1 LKVVTGSRVRA
12 PWPRV
17 VILGLLLP
25 AMIAGAAPIE
35 VRLPE
40 GNAHGFV
47 DFYAGSKKIG
57 HGELVQFLR
66 GGELE
71 NRLTVAF
78 DDGSLY
84 DETVTFTQ
92 ARVFRLRSYK
102 LRQEGPSFPE
112 ASEVSFD
119 DEGRYRA
126 RLRKADGE
134 EEVAEGH
141 TDVPADVYNGLT
153 STLLKNLAPGATAEV
168 HQLAFTPKPRL
179 LNARLVPDGDEKFA
193 LGKGERIARRYRIA
207 LSVSGIAGVA
217 ARVIGK
223 DPPDVHYWIAQG
235 PAPTFVRFEG
245 PLTAEGPVW
254 RAELGAPR
262 WRR

>member
-1 LKVVTGSRVRA
+1 MRGARRQRA
-12 PWPRV
+12 RWLCAA
-17 VILGLLLP
+17 IIGLVLP
-25 AMIAGAAPIE
+25 AAATTDAAPIA
-35 VRLPE
+35 VRLAE
-40 GNAHGFV
+40 GYAHGFV
-47 DFYAGSKKIG
+47 DFYAGREKIG
-57 HGELVQFLR
+57 HGELVQFPR
-66 GGELE
+66 GEEIE

-84 DETVTFTQ
+84 DETVIFTQ

-112 ASEVSFD
+112 ASEVAFD
-119 DEGRYRA
+119 AEGRYRA

-134 EEVAEGH
+134 EQVAEGH
-141 TDVPADVYNGLT
+141 TDVPPDVYNGLT
-153 STLLKNLAPGATAEV
+153 STLLKNLAPGATAEI

-179 LNARLVPDGDEKFA
+179 LNARLVPVGDEKFA
-193 LGKGERIARRYRIA
+193 LGKGERIARRYRMV

-217 ARVIGK
+217 AMVIGK

-245 PLTAEGPVW
+245 PLTADGPVW
-254 RAELGAPR
+254 RAELGSPR
-262 WRR
+262 WLR